1 MVPPQPGAIFC
12 GAHRPAGQKGIAWT
26 PDRAGGLDVPGSSRR
41 RFLRAAVVVGCAA
54 LATACASPTAPPA
67 PASAPTPAPTS
78 APTLVA
84 RPTASAVAVRAA
96 WVAKTANQMIW
107 PLARD
112 AGYFDTY
119 GVGFDLTYL
128 NGSTTA
134 IAALVARD
142 LDSAS
147 VAGSAIVGAQAA
159 GQDIVMVAGFL
170 NQAVFRIMANGDF
183 KTIDDVRGKTVA
195 VTRVGQADYFAWQ
208 IVIEHQKWGADDV
221 KFVNANDVA
230 GQVGLLQQ
238 GQVQAIAVSP
248 PNDVLARQAGAH
260 LLLDTATLN
269 VPEQNVG
276 IGVPRAYLQANRPT
290 VTSVVKAS
298 VEAMARW
305 KKDAAFTK
313 AVIGKYLQTDDPQF
327 IDDGYDAYGPL
338 WPQAPYPSREG
349 MLKIIDEVAT
359 QNPKARELNVDQLID
374 ASVVKE
380 LEDSGFIKQVYV

>member
-1 MVPPQPGAIFC
+1 MV
-12 GAHRPAGQKGIAWT
+12 
-26 PDRAGGLDVPGSSRR
+26 
-41 RFLRAAVVVGCAA
+41 
-54 LATACASPTAPPA
+54 
-67 PASAPTPAPTS
+67 
-78 APTLVA
+78 
-84 RPTASAVAVRAA
+84 VRAA

-107 PLARD
+107 PLARE
-112 AGYFDTY
+112 AGYFDKY

-142 LDSAS
+142 LDAAS

>member
-1 MVPPQPGAIFC
+1 MP
-12 GAHRPAGQKGIAWT
+12 RT
-26 PDRAGGLDVPGSSRR
+26 SRR
-41 RFLRAAVVVGCAA
+41 EFLRGSVMFGCAA
-54 LATACASPTAPPA
+54 LAVACTPVATSVPPTAAPAPTAPPA
-67 PASAPTPAPTS
+67 PPTSAVAPAAPTS
-78 APTLVA
+78 PAAPTAPAAAATVA
-84 RPTASAVAVRAA
+84 PTVVSQATAAPVAVRAA
-96 WVAKTANQMIW
+96 WVAKTANQMVW
-107 PLARD
+107 PLAKD
-112 AGYFDTY
+112 AGYFDRY
-119 GVGFDLTYL
+119 GLSFDLNYL

-142 LDSAS
+142 LDVAS

-170 NQAVFRIMANGDF
+170 NQAVFRILANSDLQS
-183 KTIDDVRGKTVA
+183 IDDVKGKTVA

-276 IGVPRAYLQANRPT
+276 FGLPRAYLQEHRAA
-290 VTSVVKAS
+290 VTGVVKS
-298 VEAMARW
+298 SIEAMARW

-313 AVIGKYLQTDDPQF
+313 GVIQKYLQTDDPQF
-327 IDDGYDAYGPL
+327 TDDGYDAYGPL
-338 WPQAPYPSREG
+338 WPQAPYPSRDG
-349 MLKIIDEVAT
+349 MLKVMDEVSA

-374 ASVVKE
+374 TSVVKE
-380 LEDSGFIKQVYV
+380 LEDSGFIKQAYA